1 MAKTWRATTAAKP
14 RATIED
20 LYRIPG
26 KAEIVNGELILM
38 RPTGARPGRA
48 AGKIFASL
56 NAFEEAH
63 GGGYAFGD
71 NVGFIVQL
79 PNRRSFSPDAAWYVG
94 VLPENEMKFLEGA
107 PAFAVE
113 VRSENDYTPSAERA
127 IAAKIRDYFAAGT
140 QVVWDVDLRGE
151 DVIKVYRSTAPNE
164 PVVYRRGEMAAAD
177 PAVPGWQMPVDKLF
191 E

>member
-1 MAKTWRATTAAKP
+1 MTKVKRVPMAAKP
-14 RATIED
+14 GATIED
-20 LYRIPG
+20 LYRVPG

-38 RPTGARPGRA
+38 SPTGAQPGRA

-56 NAFEEAH
+56 NAFDEVQ

-71 NVGFIVQL
+71 HVGFIVQL
-79 PNRRSFSPDAAWYVG
+79 QNRRSFSPDAAWYVG
-94 VLPENEMKFLEGA
+94 ALPENKMKFLEGA

-127 IAAKIRDYFAAGT
+127 IAEKIRDYFAAGT

-151 DVIKVYRSTAPNE
+151 EVVRAHRADRPNE
-164 PVVYRRGEMAAAD
+164 PTIYRRGGMADAE